1 MTNSP
6 TLYINY
12 TMFGETRGV
21 LAYKHNMKDDE
32 TEYDEVLWVERHED
46 YYALS
51 SSHLKDK
58 RVLIVERDEWLR
70 AKVV

>member
-1 MTNSP
+1 MNNP

-12 TMFGETRGV
+12 TEFGETRRV
-21 LAYKHNMKDDE
+21 LAHKHNMRDDE

-51 SSHLKDK
+51 SSQLKNK
-58 RVLIVERDEWLR
+58 RVVIVNGMIG
-70 AKVV
+70 